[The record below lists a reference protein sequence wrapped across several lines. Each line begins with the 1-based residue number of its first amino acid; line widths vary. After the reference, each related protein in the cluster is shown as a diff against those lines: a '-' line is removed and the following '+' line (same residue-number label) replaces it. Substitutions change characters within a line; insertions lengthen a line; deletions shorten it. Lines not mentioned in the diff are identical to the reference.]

1 MKNNWL
7 ERKTSPDGYKFSWWF
22 LALSRFSPFTFSLM
36 AWQETKK
43 IILINS
49 RLFTMDLF
57 STKAPTSRRIPTNL
71 KTMNS
76 ECPLQKL
83 KWNSL
88 CSFQWR
94 TGKGRR
100 IFVILLSKRC
110 YPIYVNVFRF
120 CTSNFFTDDGCEH
133 AKMKQ
138 FTLVAGNIRSQC
150 TLFWKNHWI
159 VNPKI
164 QSRLV
169 TVLNWSFCLE
179 TVSYLGVMTIY
190 SWAVHFPVTAICVIE
205 NKVGK

>member
-1 MKNNWL
+1 
-7 ERKTSPDGYKFSWWF
+7 
-22 LALSRFSPFTFSLM
+22 
-36 AWQETKK
+36 
-43 IILINS
+43 
-49 RLFTMDLF
+49 
-57 STKAPTSRRIPTNL
+57 
-71 KTMNS
+71 MNS

-88 CSFQWR
+88 CSFKWR
-94 TGKGRR
+94 TGKERQ

-159 VNPKI
+159 VNPEI

-179 TVSYLGVMTIY
+179 TVSYLGVMQPKLVAFQEFFSN
-190 SWAVHFPVTAICVIE
+190 SWKAFVLSGSSFFQRFFSWISSELPSKNEWFSSSDVR
-205 NKVGK
+205 

>member
-1 MKNNWL
+1 
-7 ERKTSPDGYKFSWWF
+7 
-22 LALSRFSPFTFSLM
+22 
-36 AWQETKK
+36 
-43 IILINS
+43 
-49 RLFTMDLF
+49 MDLF

-150 TLFWKNHWI
+150 TLFWKNHRI